1 MSLFT
6 VNPEKCKRDDICVFE
21 CPALVI
27 ERNGGDSV
35 PTPTA
40 GADEECI
47 GCGHCVTVC
56 PHGAFEHRELHPD
69 NCLPVEKGQYVGP
82 EQLEHFLRARR
93 SIRTYKEKS
102 VEREKLAK
110 LIDIAR
116 FAPTGSNKQTPEWR
130 VVESPGKV
138 QVLSDMVIDWMQ
150 SVIVKKPDMAAEL
163 DLQELVDIRDS
174 GYDIICRKAPHAIIV
189 HAPKQTGTPTEDGII
204 AMTYLE
210 LAAFSFGLGACWAG
224 YLNFA
229 INKWPPLKKV
239 LSIPEDH
246 VSVGAIL
253 LGHPKF
259 KYHRLPLRND
269 PKIAWI

>member
-1 MSLFT
+1 
-6 VNPEKCKRDDICVFE
+6 
-21 CPALVI
+21 CP
-27 ERNGGDSV
+27 
-35 PTPTA
+35 
-40 GADEECI
+40 
-47 GCGHCVTVC
+47 
-56 PHGAFEHRELHPD
+56 
-69 NCLPVEKGQYVGP
+69 PVEKEQVVGP

-93 SIRTYKEKS
+93 SIRAYKEKP
-102 VEREKLAK
+102 VEREKLVK

-150 SVIVKKPDMAAEL
+150 SVIKKKPDMAAEL

-174 GYDIICRKAPHAIIV
+174 GYDIICRKAPHAIVV

-229 INKWPPLKKV
+229 INKWPPLRKV
-239 LSIPEDH
+239 LSIPENH
-246 VSVGAIL
+246 ISVGAIL
-253 LGHPKF
+253 LGYPRF

-269 PKIAWI
+269 PKIAWL

>member
-27 ERNGGDSV
+27 ERNGDDSV

-40 GADEECI
+40 GADEDCI

-69 NCLPVEKGQYVGP
+69 NCLPVEKGPYVGP

-150 SVIVKKPDMAAEL
+150 SVIVKKPEMAAEL

-174 GYDIICRKAPHAIIV
+174 GYDIICRQAPHAIVV

-229 INKWPPLKKV
+229 INKWPPLRKV

-253 LGHPKF
+253 LGYPKF

-269 PKIAWI
+269 PKIAWL